1 MFFLKLKFLNFLAYT
16 MILKTVQDLLPHAQC
31 PSRYIGGEINTVRKD
46 PESVSCSFGLAFPDL
61 YEIGTSHFGIQ
72 ILYSMLNGR
81 PDTGA
86 ERFFTPAPDMA
97 ELLRKEHTP
106 LFSLENRRPMID
118 FDIIGF
124 SLLYELNYTNVLM
137 MLDLAGIPFR
147 ARDRDESHP
156 FIIAGG
162 PCTCNPL
169 PVADLFDAIVVG
181 EGEAVIHGLTDA
193 FIDWKKSGSGNREAL
208 LDRWGEIKGVWIPSR
223 SPGVRRVLVTDLNTS
238 PFPTAP
244 ILPYG
249 KPVHDRLR
257 LEIARGCTRGCRF
270 CQAGMI
276 YRPARERSPETLMD
290 LARDSLAATGYTDI
304 SLLSLSTGDYRAIAP
319 LMEGLMGRCAE
330 DRVAVSLPSLRAGT
344 LTPGLMHLIQKVRK
358 TGFTIAP
365 EAGSDRLRRVINKN
379 ITEADIQKTVSD
391 AIDMGWKVIKL
402 YFMIGLP
409 EETDADLAEMVALVD
424 RLRRFPA
431 AKGRR
436 PQINVSVG
444 TFIPKPHTPFQWA
457 PQISLKESKEKIEWL
472 REKLR
477 LPGVRFKWQQP
488 EVSLIEG
495 LFARGDRRLNALLIR
510 AYSLGCRLDGW
521 SDHFSFYRWTQAM
534 ADTGIDMDEFTTRA
548 RSDHEPLPWDLVDM
562 GIEKRFLVEEWHR
575 AKAGDQTG
583 DCRDGECN
591 GCGVCDFD
599 TIAPRTFPPEIVS
612 LAVSDQKREGGKEIF
627 QNITAFY
634 SKRGDARFL
643 GHLEMVNIFIRAMR
657 RAGLRLKYSQGFHP
671 LPKIS
676 FEDPLPIGL
685 ESESEAFYFTLAEPV
700 PAEMIP
706 ERLNP
711 HLPEGLCL
719 TGIRAGGRKS
729 RQIPDRTRY
738 TIRLKNGY
746 RFDPEAIG
754 RFRSSA
760 EWVVERI
767 RPNGKIRRVDLAE
780 VLSEIRLEED
790 QLLLTVLRLEGK
802 AVRPAEVMASLF
814 DLPEEAVISAEVLR
828 LADHV

>member
-1 MFFLKLKFLNFLAYT
+1 
-16 MILKTVQDLLPHAQC
+16 MILTTVQDLLPHAQC
-31 PSRYIGGEINTVRKD
+31 PSRYLGGEINTVSKD

-72 ILYSMLNGR
+72 ILYSLLNGR

-97 ELLRKEHTP
+97 ESLRKTGTP
-106 LFSLENRRPMID
+106 IFSLENRRPMID

-147 ARDRDESHP
+147 ARDRDEAHP

-169 PVADLFDAIVVG
+169 PVADFFDAIVVG
-181 EGEAVIHGLTDA
+181 EGEAVIHTLTDA
-193 FIDWKKSGSGNREAL
+193 FIDWKKRDGRNRETL
-208 LDRWGEIKGVWIPSR
+208 LDRWGEIEGVWIPSR
-223 SPGVRRVLVTDLNTS
+223 PPGVRRVLVPDLNAC
-238 PFPTAP
+238 PFPTTP

-276 YRPARERSPETLMD
+276 YRPARERSPQTLMD
-290 LARDSLAATGYTDI
+290 LARDSLAATGYTDL
-304 SLLSLSTGDYRAIAP
+304 SLLSLSTGDYSGIAP
-319 LMEGLMGRCAE
+319 LMEGLMGRCAQ

-344 LTPGLMHLIQKVRK
+344 LTPELMRLIRKVRK

-391 AIDMGWKVIKL
+391 AVDMGWKVIKL

-409 EETDADLAEMVALVD
+409 EETDADLAEMVGLVD
-424 RLRRFPA
+424 ELRRFKP

-457 PQISLKESKEKIEWL
+457 PQLSLEASKEKIEWL

-488 EVSLIEG
+488 EVSRIEG
-495 LFARGDRRLNALLIR
+495 LFARGDRQLNALLIR
-510 AYSLGCRLDGW
+510 AYELGCRLDGW
-521 SDHFSFYRWTQAM
+521 SDHFSYSRWTRAM
-534 ADTGIDMDEFTTRA
+534 EETEIDIDAYTTRG
-548 RSDHEPLPWDLVDM
+548 RSVEAPLPWDLVDM
-562 GIEKRFLVEEWHR
+562 RVEKQFLIEEWQR
-575 AKAGDQTG
+575 ARQGLQTG

-591 GCGVCDFD
+591 ACGVCDFKR
-599 TIAPRTFPPEIVS
+599 IAPKTFPPDILSPPLRDRDESRGVE
-612 LAVSDQKREGGKEIF
+612 RF
-627 QNITAFY
+627 QNMTAFY
-634 SKRGDARFL
+634 AKRGDGRFF

-657 RAGLRLKYSQGFHP
+657 RAGLRLKYSEGFHP

-700 PAEMIP
+700 PAQMIL
-706 ERLNP
+706 ERLNVQ
-711 HLPEGLCL
+711 LPQGLYL
-719 TGIRAGGRKS
+719 TGIGPGGRKS
-729 RQIPDRTRY
+729 RHLPDRIRY
-738 TIRLKNGY
+738 VIRLKNGH
-746 RFDPEAIG
+746 RFDPYAIEC
-754 RFRSSA
+754 FRNA
-760 EWVVERI
+760 QEWIVERI
-767 RPNGKIRRVDLAE
+767 RPNGKVRRVDLAE
-780 VLSEIRLEED
+780 VLSEIRLQED
-790 QLLLTVLRLEGK
+790 KLLLTVLQLEGK
-802 AVRPAEVMASLF
+802 SVRPPEVIVSLF
-814 DLPEEAVISAEVLR
+814 DLPEDAIRSAEILR